1 MFDGGARSLKRR
13 LLSATTGGYIG
24 RDSGNQIV
32 VHALKDV
39 SAQIE
44 HGDRVALVGHNG
56 AGKTT
61 MLRVMAGIY
70 EPMAGRV
77 EIVGRVASLFDLSLG
92 MDGDQT
98 GSQNIMLRGM
108 YLGLSKA
115 EILARTDEI
124 AEFTELGPFLDFPLR
139 TYSAGM
145 HARLGFA
152 ISTCVRPE
160 ILLLDEGISA
170 GDAAFMQKAQKRVA
184 EFVQEAGIVVLASH
198 TESFVRDT
206 CNKSILLEHGQV
218 VLTGTVDEVLSPMA
232 VARQRRARDITFR
245 RARGGCRERR
255 TPSRILDE
263 PTPPPRNFTL
273 PPPPYERCG
282 DADAST
288 LRDAAPEDVQRVLA
302 RRDVQKDRGRDEQP
316 IVVDTVHAERYCPSI
331 FGNSPSPSPTPWR
344 DLHQICSRRQ
354 AAPARRDTPRAKNTV
369 ADRLAAADEYTGAP
383 QSGQNACAR
392 LLPLSAVLR

>member
-1 MFDGGARSLKRR
+1 LATVPSIKLDHVGVSFPMFDGGARSLKRR

-61 MLRVMAGIY
+61 LLRVMAGIY

-77 EIVGRVASLFDLSLG
+77 EIIGRVASLFDLSLG

-170 GDAAFMQKAQKRVA
+170 GDAAFMQKAQKRVD

-198 TESFVRDT
+198 TEPFVRDT
-206 CNKSILLEHGQV
+206 CNKAILLEHGQV
-218 VLTGTVDEVLSPMA
+218 VLTGSVDEVFA
-232 VARQRRARDITFR
+232 AYGRR
-245 RARGGCRERR
+245 
-255 TPSRILDE
+255 P
-263 PTPPPRNFTL
+263 
-273 PPPPYERCG
+273 
-282 DADAST
+282 
-288 LRDAAPEDVQRVLA
+288 AAP
-302 RRDVQKDRGRDEQP
+302 G
-316 IVVDTVHAERYCPSI
+316 
-331 FGNSPSPSPTPWR
+331 
-344 DLHQICSRRQ
+344 
-354 AAPARRDTPRAKNTV
+354 
-369 ADRLAAADEYTGAP
+369 
-383 QSGQNACAR
+383 
-392 LLPLSAVLR
+392 